1 MNIFD
6 HLNDRYIYIQNLY
19 PDHSFFGIFLRG
31 SQNYGLDIYN
41 DNYQSDIDT
50 VVFIIPTL
58 HDLINKTTYNKEII
72 YLDNSHIE
80 LKDIRDL
87 ELLIFK
93 ANPTYIELI
102 NTDYYIINETYQL
115 YYNQIQDK
123 CNEIS
128 LVNFDRL
135 LKAILGM
142 MHTYLKKGF
151 NNRIYDVKC
160 LTHII
165 RFRIMVTYLLQGS
178 SFKEAMTLN
187 KKDRSRLLKIK
198 SHEIIYDYHEAYD
211 IAVNEINSVENM
223 INTYQHTSIF
233 NQQAYDYLYN
243 IIENIIKYDLKQSLL
258 Y

>member
-1 MNIFD
+1 MNILEE
-6 HLNDRYIYIQNLY
+6 LNKRYTYIQNLY

-41 DNYQSDIDT
+41 DIYQSDIDT
-50 VVFIIPTL
+50 VAFIIPTL

-72 YLDNSHIE
+72 YYDNSHIE

-128 LVNFDRL
+128 LMNFDRL
-135 LKAILGM
+135 LKAILGI
-142 MHTYLKKGF
+142 MHTYFKKGF
-151 NNRIYDVKC
+151 NNHTYDAKC

-165 RFRIMVTYLLQGS
+165 RFRIMVTTLLQES
-178 SFKEAMTLN
+178 SFKEAMMLN
-187 KKDRSRLLKIK
+187 ETDKRYLKKIK
-198 SHEIIYDYHEAYD
+198 SQEIIYDYQKGYD
-211 IAVNEINSVENM
+211 IVVNEMNDVENM
-223 INTYQHTSIF
+223 IKSYHYTSIF
-233 NQQAYDYLYN
+233 NQQAYDYLCD
-243 IIENIIKYDLKQSLL
+243 IVEDIIKEDLKQSLL